1 MLGLAASLKKGG
13 ASLLT
18 FVKDNL
24 KLYLD
29 FKSNKSDTLKFP
41 SEGSTS
47 FDGNDHISIADSSTL
62 TIADGQGFTASIWF
76 KTSTATEMYLFD
88 NRSGSE
94 GFTAIINAGGT
105 NYLGHIHD
113 GSNALQFTN
122 TENYNDGAWH
132 HFAFTFDGTDTI
144 TSYIDGSSVG
154 TGTQALGE
162 VNGGNLLIGKPTASD
177 TKYWNGSLTN
187 FAIWSRELTPE
198 EVQSIKNKSYS
209 QLKGVEKTS
218 LVAWWALD
226 ADSLSEQV
234 FTDTTWATQG
244 SSQTATHNGNFNFTV
259 TNDGTGTQS
268 YRPSIDFPTTAGK
281 TYKMTLTPTSKTGTI
296 NALFHNGFNTG
307 GGYQGDFSFDGNSTI
322 VYYYTGFNGGFLSLN
337 GTTGAWSITFD
348 ILVQETNYQLD
359 SKGTNHGSTF
369 GATINS
375 NVYGGNAPILPR
387 AVDVAKEGQ
396 ADNIGNGSA
405 SFDGDTDYVE
415 FGTDVYDFSSGD
427 FTLTAWIYHDTANT
441 DHAGIFGVRLNDG
454 NSSNTEVQLYIDKTN
469 DTLAS
474 WNGSSNVNST
484 SAIPDKEWTHVA
496 LVQSGSNKKFYI
508 NGILDNTV
516 SQGNGNQTN
525 TATFKIGWTGSAIAE
540 NFLGNISQAGIWAGE
555 LSQSQLQSVLES
567 TSYSKIPADVKSTL
581 GSELFDADASTFD
594 SGTHSW
600 VVYGSNTVANDSGA
614 LKITYVNDARGA
626 YLWLKDASDLSSNLT
641 IGKTYKFTFDAK
653 VSSGASVDVTISTL
667 SGSPQVI
674 TETSFTTKSIYFTA
688 ENTTTTYID
697 TRNMGSGEIIYLDN
711 LSLKEVINDIVA
723 YYPLDGDSSRGNGT
737 DDVTT
742 GEVLGSEL
750 FTNGWTN
757 DGNGSS
763 YPPYSGSFSYD
774 ASANTVTATS
784 GSSGTFVGN
793 ETFRTEF
800 TAVANALY
808 KITFTTSNTVSSVQL
823 RGLSSAN
830 HLDTQASTPYLAQS
844 SLGDGNQVFY
854 LKANA
859 SATRYI
865 GFRSGGT
872 NRSITV
878 SNFSIKQVTSNTG
891 VLL

>member
-1 MLGLAASLKKGG
+1 MLGLGSSLAKGG

-18 FVKDNL
+18 FFKDNL

-198 EVQSIKNKSYS
+198 EIQSIKNKSYS

-427 FTLTAWIYHDTANT
+427 FTLTAWIYHDATNT
-441 DHAGIFGVRLNDG
+441 NHAGIFGVRLNDG
-454 NSSNTEVQLYIDKTN
+454 NSANTEMQLYVKFDDEK
-469 DTLAS
+469 LGS
-474 WNGSSNVNST
+474 WNGSDNVLSN

-508 NGILDNTV
+508 NGILDNTA
-516 SQGNGNQTN
+516 SQGNGNQIS
-525 TATFKIGWTGSAIAE
+525 TATLKIGWTGSAIAE

-555 LSQSQLQSVLES
+555 LSQSQIQSVLES

-581 GSELFDADASTFD
+581 GNNVISYNSVDNSNNTFVNNIATYTVNGYIFFSGVTPVSTLFKLEYTVLTSTASGLRLAGGSSAFGVVGLD
-594 SGTHSW
+594 SSVGTH
-600 VVYGSNTVANDSGA
+600 
-614 LKITYVNDARGA
+614 TYNLV
-626 YLWLKDASDLSSNLT
+626 SSSNSNANFLSFNSTGFRGT
-641 IGKTYKFTFDAK
+641 ITDI
-653 VSSGASVDVTISTL
+653 SVKPISN
-667 SGSPQVI
+667 
-674 TETSFTTKSIYFTA
+674 E
-688 ENTTTTYID
+688 
-697 TRNMGSGEIIYLDN
+697 
-711 LSLKEVINDIVA
+711 IVA
-723 YYPLDGDSSRGNGT
+723 YYPLDGDSSDT
-737 DDVTT
+737 SSVAKI
-742 GEVLGSEL
+742 
-750 FTNGWTN
+750 TN
-757 DGNGSS
+757 DSVNGETL
-763 YPPYSGSFSYD
+763 SGEKLGTW
-774 ASANTVTATS
+774 ANSDFPWTTLT
-784 GSSGTFVGN
+784 SSGTTISSAISNGSA
-793 ETFRTEF
+793 TMI
-800 TAVANALY
+800 AVNPFSSVSGSLY
-808 KITFTTSNTVSSVQL
+808 KITFNLTLNSGTVPSFSIREGATGSIGDGSGDFGTVSS
-823 RGLSSAN
+823 GLN
-830 HLDTQASTPYLAQS
+830 THYFQASSTKTLYMFFNVNSVA
-844 SLGDGNQVFY
+844 
-854 LKANA
+854 
-859 SATRYI
+859 
-865 GFRSGGT
+865 
-872 NRSITV
+872 
-878 SNFSIKQVTSNTG
+878 SNFSLSDVSIKEVTSNTG
-891 VLL
+891 VLK